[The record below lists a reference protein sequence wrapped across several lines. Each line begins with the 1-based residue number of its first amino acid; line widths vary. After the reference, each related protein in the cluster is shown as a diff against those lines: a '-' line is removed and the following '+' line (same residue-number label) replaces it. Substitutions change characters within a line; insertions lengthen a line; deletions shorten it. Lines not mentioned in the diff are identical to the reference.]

1 MIDVSKIMI
10 TVYLYRQ
17 SNVRF
22 IAKQNDQSCMQR
34 NIFLFYIAAFFL
46 LHRPFYIFCA
56 VQDEHVSVRPTLSL
70 CIRFIKILVP
80 RLTSCLT
87 AMSLLFDRAQ
97 ATYIKCF
104 EVNQIRIFFLDL

>member
-1 MIDVSKIMI
+1 MIDVLKIMI

-17 SNVRF
+17 SNLRF
-22 IAKQNDQSCMQR
+22 ITKQNDQSCMQ
-34 NIFLFYIAAFFL
+34 NIFLSYTAFFL

-56 VQDEHVSVRPTLSL
+56 VQDEHVSVQPTLSL